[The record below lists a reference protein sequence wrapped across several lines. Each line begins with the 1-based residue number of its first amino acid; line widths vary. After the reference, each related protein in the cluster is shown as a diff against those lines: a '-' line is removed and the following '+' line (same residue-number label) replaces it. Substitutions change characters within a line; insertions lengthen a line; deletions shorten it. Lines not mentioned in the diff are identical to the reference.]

1 MNQFYYA
8 GLFIKN
14 AKKLAFLAFLFG
26 GIFSILELADAVRA
40 SQAKT
45 YTPSRD
51 MDQMRDLYETY
62 KETSKI
68 TSTLVKEL
76 NGQALALPLPK
87 LYETYATLEE
97 LLELEAELDLIDEKV
112 KLLKNSVIKNMN
124 INLDS
129 LIGELDKVIKKYE
142 AEGLIETQAE
152 VRGRNASLFSSSAVD
167 HLPETLKGLSEAR
180 VFIDELAAQMNKKTN
195 KSVAEDYLKKL
206 NVLSQLIQRDMRGL
220 DMEETIKSSGDG
232 EARVLQVRTDLVRIK
247 ENLASALSA
256 SWKIEE
262 ELAESRKIF
271 NREYSK
277 CEIMSKELRSLRIS
291 YAKNILLLLISCV
304 TLPFIILVLAD
315 YLKAVIDKEK
325 PRSGNRTS

>member
-8 GLFIKN
+8 ALFIKN
-14 AKKLAFLAFLFG
+14 VKKLAFLAFLFG
-26 GIFSILELADAVRA
+26 GIFLLLELADAVRA
-40 SQAKT
+40 FQAKA
-45 YTPSRD
+45 YTPSKD
-51 MDQMRDLYETY
+51 MGQMRALYQTY
-62 KETSKI
+62 KETSAI

-76 NGQALALPLPK
+76 NGKALALPLPK

-97 LLELEAELDLIDEKV
+97 LIELESELDLIEEKV
-112 KLLKNSVIKNMN
+112 KLLKNSVIKNLN
-124 INLDS
+124 VNLDS

-142 AEGLIETQAE
+142 QEGLIEAQVGVTE
-152 VRGRNASLFSSSAVD
+152 KNAALFSSSAVD

-180 VFIDELAAQMNKKTN
+180 VFIDELAAQMNKTTN

-220 DMEETIKSSGDG
+220 DMAETSTSSGGG
-232 EARVLQVRTDLVRIK
+232 EARVLQVRADLLRIK

-256 SWKIEE
+256 SWKVEE
-262 ELAESRKIF
+262 ELANSRKIF
-271 NREYSK
+271 NREYTK
-277 CEIMSKELRSLRIS
+277 CELMSKELRSLRIS
-291 YAKNILLLLISCV
+291 YAKNILLLLISCI

-325 PRSGNRTS
+325 SRSGHRTS